1 MRNQLVCVHIRHW
14 CEKPSRSNA
23 CITANTEEEAIAAWN
38 HRATPP
44 SLPIE
49 YERADAAPPNSLP
62 DWDECAMRVANSDFI
77 AKRVAE
83 GGHGPEHDSK
93 LATEL
98 HRFIYEYDDADP
110 YRSAWFLHRLE
121 KLINEIKTNA
131 SLPID
136 FKQASELLAMF
147 GGEAGMVSLQIGGG
161 HSGRGLYAH
170 ASSYPEEGA
179 VFLGVADEEAVPSA
193 APKQASEQGGWLPIA
208 TAPKGCNVLVGYW
221 NRLGKWR
228 TVKACYYPSQTL
240 ELHEDHDWDQDG
252 DGFAP
257 EGWYEETET
266 HEVTLPLECEP
277 VRWMHLPPSPHPEEG
292 ALLLGGDEGGKKGG
306 AK

>member
-1 MRNQLVCVHIRHW
+1 MTPMPQS
-14 CEKPSRSNA
+14 PSSSSSS
-23 CITANTEEEAIAAWN
+23 EAERDAFRKHYWHLELNETKDAWGRPVFLHSHVEAAWN
-38 HRATPP
+38 GWKARAARATPP

-83 GGHGPEHDSK
+83 GGDGPERDSK

-110 YRSAWFLHRLE
+110 YRSTWFLHRLE

-147 GGEAGMVSLQIGGG
+147 GGEAGEVTLRVTDG
-161 HSGRGLYAH
+161 HSGKGLYAH
-170 ASSYPEEGA
+170 YTEYPEEGA
-179 VFLGVADEEAVPSA
+179 EFLGATDGWAVPT
-193 APKQASEQGGWLPIA
+193 G
-208 TAPKGCNVLVGYW
+208 
-221 NRLGKWR
+221 
-228 TVKACYYPSQTL
+228 
-240 ELHEDHDWDQDG
+240 
-252 DGFAP
+252 
-257 EGWYEETET
+257 
-266 HEVTLPLECEP
+266 
-277 VRWMHLPPSPHPEEG
+277 PSPHPEEG
-292 ALLLGGDEGGKKGG
+292 ALLLGGDHG
-306 AK
+306 